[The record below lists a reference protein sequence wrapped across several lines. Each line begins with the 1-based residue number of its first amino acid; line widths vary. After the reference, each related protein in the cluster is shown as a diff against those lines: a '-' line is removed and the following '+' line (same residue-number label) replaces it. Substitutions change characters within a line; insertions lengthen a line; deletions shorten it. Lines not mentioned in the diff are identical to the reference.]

1 MQNFQGIFSHK
12 NPNSRIP
19 DQVVDITLD
28 RHDCESNGKLTG
40 EIILKILNEE
50 ISIDYSRTLEL
61 KISTIQKQVSY
72 DQGSKRRKS
81 NQLEIPLPKNYYNY

>member
-1 MQNFQGIFSHK
+1 MQNVQGIFSRK

-19 DQVVDITLD
+19 DRVLDITLD
-28 RHDCESNGKLTG
+28 GQDCESNGTLTG

-50 ISIDYSRTLEL
+50 INIDYSRTLEL

-72 DQGSKRRKS
+72 DQCTKKRPS
-81 NQLEIPLPKNYYNY
+81 N

>member
-1 MQNFQGIFSHK
+1 MQNLQGIFSPK

-19 DQVVDITLD
+19 DQVVDINLD
-28 RHDCESNGKLTG
+28 GHDCESNGTLSG

-72 DQGSKRRKS
+72 DQGSKRRQSNKLDIPVPKS
-81 NQLEIPLPKNYYNY
+81 YNDY